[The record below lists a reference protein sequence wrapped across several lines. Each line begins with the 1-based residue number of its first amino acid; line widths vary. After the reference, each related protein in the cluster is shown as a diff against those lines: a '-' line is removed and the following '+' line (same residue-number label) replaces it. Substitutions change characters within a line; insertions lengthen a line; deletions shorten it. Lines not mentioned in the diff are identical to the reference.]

1 MSNTPSLTPK
11 DVVRILKQ
19 NGFVLD
25 RSRGSHQI
33 WLHPVSRKR
42 AVIPMHN
49 KDIPTGTLY
58 SILKQAGIEK
68 DELQDI

>member
-11 DVVRILKQ
+11 DIVKILKQ
-19 NGFVLD
+19 KGFILD
-25 RSRGSHQI
+25 RSRGSHQV

-42 AVIPMHN
+42 VILPMHS

-58 SILKQAGIEK
+58 AILKQAGIDK
-68 DELQDI
+68 SEL